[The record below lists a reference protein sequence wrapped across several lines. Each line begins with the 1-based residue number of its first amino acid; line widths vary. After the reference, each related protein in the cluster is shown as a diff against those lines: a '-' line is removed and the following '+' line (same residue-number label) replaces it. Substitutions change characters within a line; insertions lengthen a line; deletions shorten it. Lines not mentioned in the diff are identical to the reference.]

1 MDTYRV
7 VLTLHLFALLL
18 GFGAAAVIYV
28 CLIRLRAAQTLETA
42 APWGMLAGQ
51 TEKVFP
57 VAILGLFA
65 SGAYMTSDV
74 WTWSTGWIDVAIAV
88 LVILAVQGG
97 GIAARR
103 AHALKE
109 ALMANG
115 PGTLGPEARA
125 LTRDKLLWVTSFTNP
140 FIVLAT
146 VWNMTDKPST
156 WASIASVLVAYAIGA
171 AIALAFTRSPTVA
184 AVAVGEPAA

>member
-7 VLTLHLFALLL
+7 VLTLHLFSLLL
-18 GFGAAAVIYV
+18 GFGAATVIYV
-28 CLIRLRAAQTLETA
+28 CLIRLRAAKTLEAA

-65 SGAYMTSDV
+65 TGAYMTSDV

-88 LVILAVQGG
+88 LVILAVQGA

-103 AHALKE
+103 AHLLKE

-115 PGTLGPEARA
+115 PGPLGPEARA
-125 LTRDKLLWVTSFTNP
+125 LTRDKPLWIVSFTNP

-146 VWNMTDKPST
+146 VWNMIDKPST
-156 WASIASVLVAYAIGA
+156 WASIASVVVAYAIGA
-171 AIALAFTRSPTVA
+171 AIALAFTRASVA
-184 AVAVGEPAA
+184 AVAVVESAG

>member
-7 VLTLHLFALLL
+7 VLTLHLFSLLL
-18 GFGAAAVIYV
+18 GFGAGTVIYV
-28 CLIRLRAAQTLETA
+28 CLIRLRAAQTLEAA

-57 VAILGLFA
+57 IAILGLFA
-65 SGAYMTSDV
+65 TGAYMTSDL
-74 WTWSTGWIDVAIAV
+74 WTWGTGWIDVAIAV
-88 LVILAVQGG
+88 LLILGVQGG

-109 ALMANG
+109 ALTANG
-115 PGTLGPEARA
+115 PGPLGPEARA

-146 VWNMTDKPST
+146 VWNMTDKPSA
-156 WASIASVLVAYAIGA
+156 WASIASVVVAYVIGA
-171 AIALAFTRSPTVA
+171 AIALAFTRAPTVA
-184 AVAVGEPAA
+184 VAAVGESAS